1 MRSLIASTGNSA
13 VERNVSRSDMDKI
26 HVVMAE
32 MPKLVEI
39 FDNLARLNSLYDN
52 TDNLTQLNDIYLDI
66 AAIIPKVNA
75 IYPRL
80 SSIEYVEAH
89 TEQLLGLEQI
99 ATTVAAYASNVELNA
114 NDVLTRTTRM
124 DKQYL
129 DIQTKYGAMV
139 SYMDTVSATAI
150 DIIERENLITT
161 MYDYVLQ
168 SSTYINSVL
177 DDIVGVETVATNI
190 HNDKLA
196 ISADVATNELIKAA
210 VKFMHNDIQD
220 IENRLKDLKDEIIM
234 KHNNVV
240 ISAGEVQSNRDIVS
254 NMCNFIVN
262 AKDLVCRDAHD
273 VSCMVSAP
281 KDFKYT
287 LCTGSTG
294 YSAQHYMLKAKE
306 YAEATGASVGDFT
319 THTSRCDNP
328 HNVTKEQLGL
338 GRVENIAPINMNV
351 NSATHLAIPRT
362 IKLTGD
368 VLGSVNFDGKS
379 NVCMA
384 TTIAMKTINGQSLLG
399 TGNIIIT
406 GGSGGSGSNNWY
418 DLINVPTTL
427 TGYGITDVY
436 DKATVDL
443 KFTTKQ
449 EKLVSGTNIKTIM
462 GQQLLGSG
470 EITLSVPFSSI
481 VSTPTTLS
489 GYGITNAYTKT
500 EANNIMSTLLSSKV
514 DAVAGKGLS
523 SEDFTYDLKTKLE
536 NSAAYVHPTS
546 TAVGTFNQVTVDG
559 KGHVTSGSVV
569 TNIADLG
576 ITNVYD
582 KTTINSLLADKV
594 SSVIGKGLSTN
605 DFTNEYKIKLDNSIA
620 YVHPTSTVSPGVYT
634 KVTVDSNGHIV
645 SAENPTSLS
654 GYNISDAMSTSHSAN
669 AITGLGSSGSSTQV
683 ARADHTH
690 ASDSTKVN
698 KTDSIFIGSTSVP
711 LNALSGDVDELVV
724 DIDGN
729 ASTAT
734 KLKTAVT
741 INDIDFDGS
750 TNIVIV
756 DATKQPLDADLTHIS
771 SFTTGSYGVLKRLA
785 DDTWE
790 LDNSIESISS
800 ISGSGA
806 IEVSDNTNKVISIK
820 PASSLTAGSMSIADK
835 NKLDTIAT
843 NANNYVHP
851 DSPVIAGEYSL
862 VTVDETGHII
872 SATKPTTLT
881 GLGITGIYTAEDV
894 DLILADYQSK
904 LLSGSNVKTING
916 QSILG
921 SGNLVVTTDVSTIP
935 FSSLINTPTT
945 LSGYGITDAYT
956 KTEVDT
962 RALQKQDV
970 LYSGVNIKTV
980 NGQSLIGGGNI
991 NIASGVT
998 SVAGRTGAITLTKN
1012 DVGLDLVTN
1021 ISDGSR
1027 NVLSATKLTT
1037 ARNINGVPFDGTND
1051 ITINSTDSTKEPIIP
1066 SGTIAQY
1073 YRGDKTWAAMPTSLP
1088 ASDVYAWAKAA
1099 TKPSYT
1105 YSEISG
1111 TPSIPAAQVQSDW
1124 NAVSGMGVIL
1134 NKPTLFSGSYSDLT
1148 NKPTIPTVPINVSAF
1163 TNDSGYITN
1172 AYHDDTKQDLLVA
1185 GTNIK
1190 TINGSS
1196 ILGSGDLVITAS
1208 GVAWGS
1214 VTGTISSQTDLQTCF
1229 NAKQNTLVSGTS
1241 IKTINGNS
1249 LLGSGNIVVS
1259 YSESIATPI
1268 ASAATTSISAAG
1280 GKSVHI
1286 TGTTTITSLGT
1297 GTTGQ
1302 TVKVIFDDALV
1313 LTHNTTSL
1321 MNISNANI
1329 TTAAGDTAVF
1339 LNENGASGYWRMLS
1353 YTRKDGTALVPP
1365 TSVTTATNATN
1376 ATNATITKCIVNT
1389 VSTCR
1394 NDGIPVVSATCNCFT
1409 SCLNSP
1415 GSIHALYSVCLTSA
1429 TGCSSVLT
1437 RVTST
1442 GSFAIKCN
1450 YITTTA
1456 TAYPAIYRSTS
1467 YANASNASACSI
1479 IESCSSMTSV
1489 SSCSELK
1496 SVSSY
1501 YVGTYSAVSGIHVA
1515 TNSTGGS
1522 SCVSLYSTSVASGHS
1537 CMRISAVRNSSC
1549 SNVAATSVMIIESTN
1564 VYDSTASYSDKECI
1578 SINTSNLKLLR
1589 IPSIDPHIIG
1599 VLWNN
1604 NGVINISAG

>member
-1 MRSLIASTGNSA
+1 MRSLIASTGNAA

-26 HVVMAE
+26 HVIMAE

-39 FDNLARLNSLYDN
+39 FGNLARLNSLYDN
-52 TDNLTQLNDIYLDI
+52 TDNLTQLNDIYPDI

-75 IYPRL
+75 IYPKL

-89 TEQLLGLEQI
+89 TDQLLGLEQI

-114 NDVLTRTTRM
+114 NDVLTRTTKM
-124 DKQYL
+124 DTQYL
-129 DIQTKYGAMV
+129 DIQTKYGTMV

-196 ISADVATNELIKAA
+196 ISADVDINKSIKAA
-210 VKFMHNDIQD
+210 VEFMHNDIQD
-220 IENRLKDLKDEIIM
+220 IGNRLKDLKDEITL

-240 ISAGEVQSNRDIVS
+240 ISAGEVQTNRDAVS
-254 NMCNFIVN
+254 VMHKLTVN
-262 AKDLVCRDAHD
+262 TQEVLRRDALD
-273 VSCMVSAP
+273 VACMVSAP
-281 KDFKYT
+281 KDFEYT
-287 LCTGSTG
+287 LSTGSTG

-338 GRVENIAPINMNV
+338 GKVENIEPINMNV
-351 NSATHLAIPRT
+351 NSAIYLATPRT

-368 VLGSVNFDGKS
+368 VLGSVDFDGKS

-384 TTIAMKTINGQSLLG
+384 THIAMKTINGQSLLG

-418 DLINVPTTL
+418 DLVNVPTTL

-443 KFTTKQ
+443 KFTTTQ

-462 GQQLLGSG
+462 GQSLLGSG

-500 EANNIMSTLLSSKV
+500 ETNNVLSTLLANKV

-536 NSAAYVHPTS
+536 NSAAYMHPTS
-546 TAVGTFNQVTVDG
+546 TAVGTFNQVTVDD

-605 DFTNEYKIKLDNSIA
+605 DFTNEYKIKLDNSAA
-620 YVHPTSTVSPGVYT
+620 YVHPTSAVSPGVYT

-669 AITGLGSSGSSTQV
+669 AITGFGSSGSSTQV

-690 ASDSTKVN
+690 TSDSTKVN
-698 KTDSIFIGSTSVP
+698 KTDSIFIGSTPVP

-756 DATKQPLDADLTHIS
+756 DATKQPLNADLTHIS

-806 IEVSDNTNKVISIK
+806 IEVSDSTNKVISIK

-835 NKLDTIAT
+835 NKLDTIES

-881 GLGITGIYTAEDV
+881 GLGITGVYTAEDV

-945 LSGYGITDAYT
+945 ISGYGITDVYT
-956 KTEVDT
+956 KTESDT

-980 NGQSLIGGGNI
+980 NGQSLLGGGNI
-991 NIASGVT
+991 NLAGGVT

-1037 ARNINGVPFDGTND
+1037 ARNINGVPFDGTNNID
-1051 ITINSTDSTKEPIIP
+1051 IPIPVNTSDLINNSGFITSSYHDSTKQDSLV
-1066 SGTIAQY
+1066 SGT
-1073 YRGDKTWAAMPTSLP
+1073 S
-1088 ASDVYAWAKAA
+1088 
-1099 TKPSYT
+1099 
-1105 YSEISG
+1105 
-1111 TPSIPAAQVQSDW
+1111 
-1124 NAVSGMGVIL
+1124 
-1134 NKPTLFSGSYSDLT
+1134 
-1148 NKPTIPTVPINVSAF
+1148 
-1163 TNDSGYITN
+1163 
-1172 AYHDDTKQDLLVA
+1172 
-1185 GTNIK
+1185 IK
-1190 TINGSS
+1190 TINGISL
-1196 ILGSGDLVITAS
+1196 LGSGDITIS
-1208 GVAWGS
+1208 GGSGGTWGS
-1214 VTGTISSQTDLQTCF
+1214 ITGTISSQTDLQTCF

-1249 LLGSGNIVVS
+1249 LLGSGNLVVS
-1259 YSESIATPI
+1259 SSESIATAI

-1302 TVKVIFDDALV
+1302 TVKVIFDGALV
-1313 LTHNTTSL
+1313 LTHNATSL

-1353 YTRKDGTALVPP
+1353 YTRKNGTALVPP
-1365 TSVTTATNATN
+1365 TSVPIA
-1376 ATNATITKCIVNT
+1376 KCLVNT
-1389 VSTCR
+1389 VST
-1394 NDGIPVVSATCNCFT
+1394 NVNSIIPLVAANSNEITTCIATST
-1409 SCLNSP
+1409 
-1415 GSIHALYSVCLTSA
+1415 VCTNARKYLIMSA
-1429 TGCSSVLT
+1429 TGSGSELYIATFLCSTSKMANKVLTVMSNPGFNDYTSVNVTSGNVYRNYTVCATTAQKILYASTLVSTYGSACKTSSVDSSNGAYNSI
-1437 RVTST
+1437 VTNSSNLNST
-1442 GSFAIKCN
+1442 LQLGT
-1450 YITTTA
+1450 YIGGTTNNTKRAMTCISSLSSSAAA
-1456 TAYPAIYRSTS
+1456 TVV
-1467 YANASNASACSI
+1467 C
-1479 IESCSSMTSV
+1479 IESCQLAGVGSGV
-1489 SSCSELK
+1489 SCIEMK
-1496 SVSSY
+1496 SPTIKLI
-1501 YVGTYSAVSGIHVA
+1501 GLPTTNPGVSGA
-1515 TNSTGGS
+1515 
-1522 SCVSLYSTSVASGHS
+1522 
-1537 CMRISAVRNSSC
+1537 
-1549 SNVAATSVMIIESTN
+1549 
-1564 VYDSTASYSDKECI
+1564 
-1578 SINTSNLKLLR
+1578 
-1589 IPSIDPHIIG
+1589 
-1599 VLWNN
+1599 LWNN
-1604 NGVINISAG
+1604 NGVLNIVP

>member
-1 MRSLIASTGNSA
+1 MRSLIASTGNAA

-26 HVVMAE
+26 HVIMAE

-39 FDNLARLNSLYDN
+39 FGNLARLNSLYDN
-52 TDNLTQLNDIYLDI
+52 TDNLTQLNDIYPDI

-75 IYPRL
+75 IYPKL

-89 TEQLLGLEQI
+89 TDQLLGLEQI

-114 NDVLTRTTRM
+114 NDVLTRTTKM
-124 DKQYL
+124 DTQYL

-196 ISADVATNELIKAA
+196 ISADVDINKSIKAA
-210 VKFMHNDIQD
+210 VEFMHNDIQD
-220 IENRLKDLKDEIIM
+220 IENRLKDLKDEITL

-240 ISAGEVQSNRDIVS
+240 ISAGEVQSNRHQVS
-254 NMCNFIVN
+254 VALNSVITHNQI
-262 AKDLVCRDAHD
+262 VCRDVYY
-273 VSCMVSAP
+273 VSCMVHAP
-281 KDFKYT
+281 KDTVYT
-287 LCTGSTG
+287 LCNGSTE
-294 YSAQHYMLKAKE
+294 YSAKHYMLKAKE

-319 THTSRCDNP
+319 IHTSRCDNP

-338 GRVENIAPINMNV
+338 DKVENIAPINMNV

-384 TTIAMKTINGQSLLG
+384 TAIRMKTINGQSLLG
-399 TGNIIIT
+399 NGNIIIT

-443 KFTTKQ
+443 KFTTTQ

-462 GQQLLGSG
+462 GQPLLGSG

-500 EANNIMSTLLSSKV
+500 EANNIMSTLLSGKV

-523 SEDFTYDLKTKLE
+523 SEDFTYDLKTKVE
-536 NSAAYVHPTS
+536 NSVAYVHPTS
-546 TAVGTFNQVTVDG
+546 TAVGTFNQVTVDD

-605 DFTNEYKIKLDNSIA
+605 DFTNEYKIKLDNSAA
-620 YVHPTSTVSPGVYT
+620 YVHPTSAVSPGVYT

-669 AITGLGSSGSSTQV
+669 VITGLGSSGSSTQV

-698 KTDSIFIGSTSVP
+698 KTDSIFIGSTPVP

-756 DATKQPLDADLTHIS
+756 DVTKQPLNADLTHIS

-806 IEVSDNTNKVISIK
+806 IEVSDSTNKVISIK

-835 NKLDTIAT
+835 NKLDTIES

-881 GLGITGIYTAEDV
+881 GLGITGVYTAEDV

-921 SGNLVVTTDVSTIP
+921 SGNLVITTDVSAIP

-945 LSGYGITDAYT
+945 ISGYGITDVYT
-956 KTEVDT
+956 KTESDT

-980 NGQSLIGGGNI
+980 NGQSLLGGGNI

-1037 ARNINGVPFDGTND
+1037 ARNINGVPFDGTED
-1051 ITINSTDSTKEPIIP
+1051 ITINTTGG
-1066 SGTIAQY
+1066 GT
-1073 YRGDKTWAAMPTSLP
+1073 
-1088 ASDVYAWAKAA
+1088 
-1099 TKPSYT
+1099 
-1105 YSEISG
+1105 
-1111 TPSIPAAQVQSDW
+1111 
-1124 NAVSGMGVIL
+1124 
-1134 NKPTLFSGSYSDLT
+1134 
-1148 NKPTIPTVPINVSAF
+1148 
-1163 TNDSGYITN
+1163 
-1172 AYHDDTKQDLLVA
+1172 
-1185 GTNIK
+1185 
-1190 TINGSS
+1190 
-1196 ILGSGDLVITAS
+1196 
-1208 GVAWGS
+1208 WGS
-1214 VTGTISSQTDLQTCF
+1214 ITGTISSQTDLQTCF

-1259 YSESIATPI
+1259 FSESIATAI

-1302 TVKVIFDDALV
+1302 TVKVIFDGALI
-1313 LTHNTTSL
+1313 LTHNATSL
-1321 MNISNANI
+1321 MNISNADI

-1353 YTRKDGTALVPP
+1353 YTRKNGTALVAP
-1365 TSVTTATNATN
+1365 TSVPIA
-1376 ATNATITKCIVNT
+1376 KCLVNT
-1389 VSTCR
+1389 VSTCV
-1394 NDGIPVVSATCNCFT
+1394 NSIIPSVAGSFNTLTTCIATSAVNSYAQKKLIMSAT
-1409 SCLNSP
+1409 
-1415 GSIHALYSVCLTSA
+1415 GSGSELCMETCLTS
-1429 TGCSSVLT
+1429 SSKMAHKVLNVNSNLGFNDCT
-1437 RVTST
+1437 SVNVTS
-1442 GSFAIKCN
+1442 GNVYKN
-1450 YITTTA
+1450 YTV
-1456 TAYPAIYRSTS
+1456 
-1467 YANASNASACSI
+1467 NASNAPSIHYRSLLMSSSGSADMGSYVNSTNGACSAI
-1479 IESCSSMTSV
+1479 SVNSGTLNSTVYLGASVGGTTNSTKRAMTCIASLSTTAAATVVCIESCHISGSGV
-1489 SSCSELK
+1489 SCIEMK
-1496 SVSSY
+1496 SPTIKLI
-1501 YVGTYSAVSGIHVA
+1501 GLPTTNPGVSGA
-1515 TNSTGGS
+1515 
-1522 SCVSLYSTSVASGHS
+1522 
-1537 CMRISAVRNSSC
+1537 
-1549 SNVAATSVMIIESTN
+1549 
-1564 VYDSTASYSDKECI
+1564 
-1578 SINTSNLKLLR
+1578 
-1589 IPSIDPHIIG
+1589 
-1599 VLWNN
+1599 LWNN
-1604 NGVINISAG
+1604 NGVLNIVP